1 MILQDLVKKNIA
13 HPPKWLPDNTHYL
26 AIVGSESYGANI
38 GNSDKDIQGF
48 CMPPK
53 EMIFPHLRGEI
64 LDFGEQHQRFQ
75 DWQQHHIMDVNRDQE
90 YDFAVYSIV
99 RFFHLAME
107 NNPNILDIIS
117 VPPRCVVHITSIGQL
132 VRDNRKLF
140 YHAGCFHNF
149 RGYAFSSLNKIGR
162 RDSVEL
168 SKFCAEK
175 NISES
180 ISYKAV
186 IDEIQKREALKRR
199 VDPIINEWK
208 I

>member
-1 MILQDLVKKNIA
+1 MILHDLVEKGVA

-38 GNSDKDIQGF
+38 GSSDKDIQGF

-53 EMIFPHLRGEI
+53 ETIFPHLRGEI
-64 LDFGEQHQRFQ
+64 LDFGEQHQRFH
-75 DWQQHHIMDVNRDQE
+75 DWQQHHLIDENKKQE
-90 YDFAVYSIV
+90 YDFAIYSII

-107 NNPNILDIIS
+107 NNPNMLDIIS
-117 VPPRCVVHITSIGQL
+117 VPARCVIHITSIGQL

-140 YHAGCFHNF
+140 YHAGCFPKF

-162 RDSVEL
+162 RDSVAL

-175 NISES
+175 NVPET
-180 ISYKAV
+180 ISYKEV
-186 IDEIQKREALKRR
+186 INEIQKREALKRC
-199 VDPIINEWK
+199 IGSISNSE
-208 I
+208 